1 MFFLL
6 LSSEVGNEQ
15 PVRESDLESLI
26 VSTLASFDLMQ
37 ISCSQKV
44 TQMKKRCVGGAN
56 LGITNQ
62 KSLVISRLLTKNQ
75 RSIIETNIIK
85 N

>member
-1 MFFLL
+1 MLMTLVFCCFFFLL
-6 LSSEVGNEQ
+6 LSNEVGSGQ

-44 TQMKKRCVGGAN
+44 TQMKKRCVGG
-56 LGITNQ
+56 LIFG
-62 KSLVISRLLTKNQ
+62 
-75 RSIIETNIIK
+75 
-85 N
+85 